1 MQKPGQKEAK
11 LDKQVTMTQMAGRQ
25 GAGCS
30 GPEESWLAPRGAT
43 VEAPGPPA
51 GRSLSGLKCR
61 RVVLAGEV
69 KPVTGNVPQ

>member
-1 MQKPGQKEAK
+1 MQKPGQEEAK
-11 LDKQVTMTQMAGRQ
+11 LDTQVTMTQMAGRQ
-25 GAGCS
+25 GAECS
-30 GPEESWLAPRGAT
+30 EPEESWLAPRGAA